1 MLSYVEL
8 FGERFVDGRE
18 VEGSSVGSGWGSGND
33 LDPGE
38 VLKTDPFHTGAA
50 IDPVDGVT

>member
-1 MLSYVEL
+1 LLADVEL
-8 FGERFVDGRE
+8 FRERFVDRRE
-18 VEGSSVGSGWGSGND
+18 VERSSVSSGRSSGND
-33 LDPGE
+33 LDPRE

>member
-1 MLSYVEL
+1 
-8 FGERFVDGRE
+8 
-18 VEGSSVGSGWGSGND
+18 VGSGRGSGND

-50 IDPVDGVT
+50 IDPIDGVT